1 MQRARSR
8 GEEIRMCATRSAEQL
23 VALAREMVPDLRAR
37 APHTEERRRIGEE
50 TARAFA
56 EAGFFRV
63 LQPSRYGGLELDY
76 GTHTRLAI
84 EIARGCA
91 SSAWVLSVIA
101 SHSWLLGMFPAEA
114 QDEVWA
120 KEPGT
125 LVATSFLAVD
135 PKAEAAQGGL
145 ALSGR
150 WKFSS
155 GVELCSWAILMAPDN
170 RFALIP
176 LAQARVEDTW
186 FSSGLAGTGS
196 NDIVVDRLFVPS
208 HRVLGIAHLKGG
220 PTPGSGVNPGYLYRL
235 PVFGTF
241 PFTLIGPALG
251 AARGALDTVADGLA
265 GRKSAAQVR
274 LAEQQSVQLRLA
286 RVAAQIDA
294 AEASVSQLLASCI
307 RDARAGAIPS
317 LAERARCRLGLGF
330 AAELCVQAME
340 NLLPLT
346 GGRGLLA
353 GDPVQRAWRD
363 VHAVA
368 QHVAMVWDV
377 QAGLYGPLR
386 LGLPC
391 PDPKL

>member
-1 MQRARSR
+1 MCAAPTAEDLLGRARAM
-8 GEEIRMCATRSAEQL
+8 I
-23 VALAREMVPDLRAR
+23 PDLRRRAR
-37 APHTEERRRIGEE
+37 QTEERRRILDE
-50 TARAFA
+50 TAEAFRN
-56 EAGFFRV
+56 AGFFRV
-63 LQPSRYGGLELDY
+63 LQPSRYGGFEMDY
-76 GTHTRLAI
+76 GTHMRLAV

-101 SHSWLLGMFPAEA
+101 SHSWLLGTFPAQA
-114 QDEVWA
+114 QDEVWSKDPEA
-120 KEPGT
+120 

-135 PKAEAAQGGL
+135 PKVEPAQGGL
-145 ALSGR
+145 ALGGR

-155 GVELCSWAILMAPDN
+155 GVDLCRWAILMIPDA
-170 RFALIP
+170 RFALVP
-176 LAQARVEDTW
+176 LAQARIEDTW

-196 NDIVVDRLFVPS
+196 NDIVVDKIFVPA
-208 HRVLGIAHLKGG
+208 HRVLEISSLKGG
-220 PTPGSGVNPGYLYRL
+220 PTPGSAANPGYLYRM

-251 AARGALDTVADGLA
+251 AARGALDAVADGLA
-265 GRKSAAQVR
+265 VRKSAAQLR
-274 LAEQQSVQLRLA
+274 LAEQQSVQLRVA
-286 RVAAQIDA
+286 RVAAQVDA
-294 AEASVSQLLASCI
+294 AEASVSQMLETCL

-317 LAERARCRLGLGF
+317 LPERARCRLNLGF
-330 AAELCVQAME
+330 AADLCVRAME

-368 QHVAMVWDV
+368 QHVALVWDV
-377 QAGLYGPLR
+377 QAGLYGPVR

>member
-1 MQRARSR
+1 
-8 GEEIRMCATRSAEQL
+8 MCATPSAEHL
-23 VALAREMVPDLRAR
+23 VARAREMVPDLRAR
-37 APHTEERRRIGEE
+37 AQRTEDLRRISED

-56 EAGFFRV
+56 DAGFFRV
-63 LQPSRYGGLELDY
+63 LQPSRYGGLEMDY

-91 SSAWVLSVIA
+91 SSAWVLSVVA
-101 SHSWLLGMFPAEA
+101 SHSWLLGMFPPEA

-125 LVATSFLAVD
+125 LLATSFLPVD
-135 PKAEAAQGGL
+135 PKVEPAKGGVVV
-145 ALSGR
+145 SGR

-155 GVELCSWAILMAPDN
+155 GVDLCRWAILMAPLTPDELG
-170 RFALIP
+170 FVAIP
-176 LAQARVEDTW
+176 LDKAHVEDTW

-196 NDIVVDRLFVPS
+196 NDIVVENLLVPA
-208 HRVLGIAHLKGG
+208 HRVLSIGSLKGG
-220 PTPGSGVNPGYLYRL
+220 ASPGSAVNPGPLYRM
-235 PVFGTF
+235 PVFTTF

-251 AARGALDTVADGLA
+251 AARGALDSLADGLA
-265 GRKSAAQVR
+265 GRKSIAQVK
-274 LAEQQSVQLRLA
+274 LAEQQSVHLRLA
-286 RVAAQIDA
+286 RAAAQIDA
-294 AEASVSQLLASCI
+294 AEASVLRLLEMVN
-307 RDARAGAIPS
+307 RGAREGAIPS
-317 LAERARCRLGLGF
+317 PLERVRCRLNLGF
-330 AAELCVQAME
+330 AAELCVQAIE
-340 NLLPLT
+340 HLLPLT

-368 QHVAMVWDV
+368 QHVALVWDV
-377 QAGLYGPLR
+377 QASLYGPVR

>member
-1 MQRARSR
+1 
-8 GEEIRMCATRSAEQL
+8 MCAAPTAEDL
-23 VALAREMVPDLRAR
+23 LARAHAMIPDLRRRAR
-37 APHTEERRRIGEE
+37 QTEERRRILDE
-50 TARAFA
+50 TAEAFRD
-56 EAGFFRV
+56 AGFFRV
-63 LQPSRYGGLELDY
+63 LQPSRYGGFELDY
-76 GTHTRLAI
+76 GTHTRIAMALAQ
-84 EIARGCA
+84 GCA
-91 SSAWVLSVIA
+91 SSAWVMSILA
-101 SHSWLLGMFPAEA
+101 SHSWIAGMFPSEA
-114 QDEVWA
+114 QDEIWA
-120 KEPGT
+120 KDPGA
-125 LVATSFLAVD
+125 LIATSFLAVE
-135 PKAEAAQGGL
+135 PKIEPVQGGL

-155 GVELCSWAILMAPDN
+155 GVDLCRWAILMAPDN
-170 RFALIP
+170 TFVVVP
-176 LAQARVEDTW
+176 LAKARIDDTW
-186 FSSGLAGTGS
+186 HASGLAGTGS
-196 NDIVVDRLFVPS
+196 NDIVVEKLFVPA
-208 HRVLGIAHLKGG
+208 HRVLAIANLKGG
-220 PTPGSGVNPGYLYRL
+220 PTPGSAVNPGYLYRM
-235 PVFGTF
+235 PVFATF

-251 AARGALDTVADGLA
+251 AARGALDAVADGLA
-265 GRKSAAQVR
+265 GRKSVAQVK

-368 QHVAMVWDV
+368 QHVALVWDV

>member
-1 MQRARSR
+1 MRAAPPADR
-8 GEEIRMCATRSAEQL
+8 L
-23 VALAREMVPDLRAR
+23 VALARDMVPDVRERALR
-37 APHTEERRRIGEE
+37 TEERRRMTDE

-63 LQPSRYGGLELDY
+63 LQPSRYGGFEMDY
-76 GTHTRLAI
+76 GTHTRLAA
-84 EIARGCA
+84 EIGRGCA

-101 SHSWLLGMFPAEA
+101 SHSWLLGMFPSEA
-114 QDEVWA
+114 QDEVWSKDPEA
-120 KEPGT
+120 

-135 PKAEAAQGGL
+135 PKVEPAQGGL
-145 ALSGR
+145 ALGGR

-155 GVELCSWAILMAPDN
+155 GVDLCRWAILTAPLASGDPA
-170 RFALIP
+170 FVAIP
-176 LAQARVEDTW
+176 LAQARIEDTW
-186 FSSGLAGTGS
+186 FSTGLAGTGS
-196 NDIVVDRLFVPS
+196 NDIVVDRLFVPA
-208 HRVLGIAHLKGG
+208 HRILGISKLKGG
-220 PTPGSGVNPGYLYRL
+220 PTPGSAVNPGYLYRM
-235 PVFGTF
+235 PVFASF

-251 AARGALDTVADGLA
+251 AARGALDAVAEGLA
-265 GRKSAAQVR
+265 GRKSVAQVK

-286 RVAAQIDA
+286 RVAAQVDA
-294 AEASVSQLLASCI
+294 AEASVSQTLETCL
-307 RDARAGAIPS
+307 RDARAGAVPS
-317 LAERARCRLGLGF
+317 LPERARCRLNLGF
-330 AAELCVQAME
+330 AAELCVHAME

-377 QAGLYGPLR
+377 QAGLYGPVR

>member
-1 MQRARSR
+1 MRA
-8 GEEIRMCATRSAEQL
+8 APSADRL
-23 VALAREMVPDLRAR
+23 VALAREMVPDVRERAQ
-37 APHTEERRRIGEE
+37 HTEERRRIADD
-50 TARAFA
+50 TARSFA

-63 LQPSRYGGLELDY
+63 LQPSRYGGFEMDY
-76 GTHTRLAI
+76 GTHTRLAV
-84 EIARGCA
+84 EIGRGCA

-114 QDEVWA
+114 QDEVWSTDP
-120 KEPGT
+120 EV

-135 PKAEAAQGGL
+135 PKVEPAQGGL

-155 GVELCSWAILMAPDN
+155 GVDLCRWAILMIPDA

-176 LAQARVEDTW
+176 LAQARIEDTW

-196 NDIVVDRLFVPS
+196 NDIVIDRLFVPA
-208 HRVLGIAHLKGG
+208 HRVLEISSLKGG
-220 PTPGSGVNPGYLYRL
+220 PTPGSAVNPGYLYRM
-235 PVFGTF
+235 PVFASF

-251 AARGALDTVADGLA
+251 AARGALDAVADGLA
-265 GRKSAAQVR
+265 VRKSAAQVR
-274 LAEQQSVQLRLA
+274 LAEHQGVQLRVA
-286 RVAAQIDA
+286 RVAAQVDA
-294 AEASVSQLLASCI
+294 AEASVSQMLETCL
-307 RDARAGAIPS
+307 RDARTGAVPS
-317 LAERARCRLGLGF
+317 LPERARCRLNLGF
-330 AAELCVQAME
+330 AAELCVRAME

-377 QAGLYGPLR
+377 QAGLYGPVR

>member
-1 MQRARSR
+1 MS
-8 GEEIRMCATRSAEQL
+8 ATPSAEHL
-23 VALAREMVPDLRAR
+23 VALAREMAPDLLARAR
-37 APHTEERRRIGEE
+37 QTEERRRIADD

-56 EAGFFRV
+56 DAGFFRV
-63 LQPSRYGGLELDY
+63 LQPSRYGGLEMDY
-76 GTHTRLAI
+76 GTHTRLAV
-84 EIARGCA
+84 EIGRGCA

-101 SHSWLLGMFPAEA
+101 SHSWLLGMFPPEA

-120 KEPGT
+120 KDPEA
-125 LVATSFLAVD
+125 LVATSFLGVD
-135 PKAEAAQGGL
+135 PKAEPAPGGV

-155 GVELCSWAILMAPDN
+155 GVDLCRWAILMIPDA
-170 RFALIP
+170 RFALVP
-176 LAQARVEDTW
+176 LALARIEDTW
-186 FSSGLAGTGS
+186 YASGLAGTGS
-196 NDIVVDRLFVPS
+196 NDIVVEELFVPA
-208 HRVLGIAHLKGG
+208 HRVVAIERLKGG
-220 PTPGSGVNPGYLYRL
+220 PTPGSAVNPGYLYRM

-251 AARGALDTVADGLA
+251 AARGAFDAVAGGLA

-286 RVAAQIDA
+286 RVAAHIDA
-294 AEASVSQLLASCI
+294 ADATVLQLLEACV

-317 LAERARCRLGLGF
+317 LSERARCRLDLGF
-330 AAELCVQAME
+330 AAELCVRAME
-340 NLLPLT
+340 NLMPLT

-368 QHVAMVWDV
+368 QHVALVWDV
-377 QAGLYGPLR
+377 QAGLYGPVR